1 MRQKDPVLRL
11 LRWLMA
17 AVIVVWIALIA
28 GIYCAYAATPAQE
41 FFAAARGHPCINAY
55 AATCQSAVET
65 GYWQS
70 ELWRRACN
78 GAGIKAPPE
87 WRNRGKPYIR
97 IASPEYTNGRY
108 ITRES
113 YFRKYDSRDAFLA
126 DYAQKIKKDY
136 PYTYKHNNNFW
147 LYFAGLY
154 RGRLGSWATDHRY
167 FEKLTRMAVRLA
179 PDIFG
184 PAWQGKLLTA
194 YEYARNELE
203 PWQREII
210 TKQFKE
216 ADVK

>member
-203 PWQREII
+203 PWQSEII
-210 TKQFKE
+210 TKQIKE

>member
-1 MRQKDPVLRL
+1 MRPKDPILRL

-126 DYAQKIKKDY
+126 DYAAKIRKDY
-136 PYTYKHNNNFW
+136 PYTYKHNDNFW
-147 LYFAGLY
+147 LCFAGLY
-154 RGRLGSWATDHRY
+154 RGRLGSWATDHKY

-179 PDIFG
+179 PEIFG
-184 PAWQGKLLTA
+184 PAWHDKLLTA

-210 TKQFKE
+210 KGHL
-216 ADVK
+216 